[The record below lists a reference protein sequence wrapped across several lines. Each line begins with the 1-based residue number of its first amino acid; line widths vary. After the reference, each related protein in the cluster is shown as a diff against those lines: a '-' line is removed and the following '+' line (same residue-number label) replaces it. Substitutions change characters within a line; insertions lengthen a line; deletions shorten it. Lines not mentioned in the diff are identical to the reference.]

1 MHQVQLHEHRLLGV
15 KKIFTNLWSV
25 GIQIILL
32 HYKTIL
38 KMQLD
43 LVNDDYKYNNA
54 FSFGSVCL

>member
-1 MHQVQLHEHRLLGV
+1 MYQVQLHERRFIGV
-15 KKIFTNLWSV
+15 KINIFFTNLWFV

-54 FSFGSVCL
+54 Y